1 MNTDNHDSALFKV
14 AVINNNRDG
23 DPAVQ
28 AFTITQLANK
38 IAQPR
43 RTLREYNAYHHHK
56 AEEKRLNNEARQAK
70 EAGDME
76 AAKKLKHE
84 AVFNKN
90 LQNEI
95 KDGPA
100 LMPYHYK
107 NDIGYKQNAE
117 GRRHRENNRI
127 THWSLLQLDV
137 ESQISIE
144 EIHQVLSPFEYLL
157 WPTISHRPED
167 PRYRVIL
174 FLATPV
180 VPQTAVD
187 IILRIDA
194 LLPARNDITKKTQ
207 AIDPASTDLQGRLMY
222 FPTWLAKH
230 PEQYKSIH
238 NLGRLVTPDDFT
250 LTAAQQAAVEDRVT
264 RTTAAKQERVKT
276 HQTIVKAQ
284 GIDGTVIERKGKF
297 YLNPNGYVE
306 SDQGWIRV
314 GDVRSHIPNISCPVH
329 GDSNGSEFIDY
340 NAKGRDPNVYLSCKH
355 CGTIWADKQRPE
367 ETDTKVFADLLG
379 KFKKHPRPS
388 AVGIN
393 PRLDPFLNRT
403 SPFTFAEDPSLL
415 ELNDRY
421 LDPLIMSMIKGTG
434 VTLIKSPKGT
444 GKTEV
449 LKPFITQCRKDD
461 RSVLLIGHR
470 VNLLREL
477 SDRLDLDFYQ
487 DLSDNDTSEHM
498 AICMDS
504 LTRFDPTKA
513 RAPDTIIIDESEQVF
528 SHLTS
533 QTMFGKRTPVFN
545 TLVWAL
551 RSANRVIV
559 LDADLTDQ
567 MTLEMLILIR
577 GKRTEQEP
585 YLGVV
590 NNYVFEGRSTV
601 MYEDRHH
608 LFADAVQAVQ
618 DGGRIFFST
627 NWRKSGADVF
637 ARVFEAMDK
646 KVLLVSA
653 ETSQT
658 DPDVI
663 SFMENTTEES
673 KKYDVIVCTPTV
685 QTGVSIDNDHFT
697 HVFGVFWNSVGTYQD
712 IDQALSRVRRVNKH
726 QVWVQQIDHKTT
738 GKSEREIYEEMLA
751 KESEARFVIYT
762 EDEQVKMTKGEHL
775 WANVHARIL
784 YLQQE
789 WSRFKFEQF
798 TQLRL
803 DTGYKIETELKD
815 VQLSS
820 LGKEMY
826 DEAKDMAVE
835 TFAIDL
841 WNAADIDQEE
851 FVKLEQK
858 RNRTREE
865 SLQVSRFKYKRI
877 LELKNQWTLE
887 HLAISVNQGMLKGIS
902 KLKKLINWTF
912 DNRVA
917 FDKASRVANSATFP
931 DASTLVIDSG
941 LLFAACDAMG
951 RPYRQLVEL
960 AKEAAAGKEIN
971 TEITKEQLL
980 ALAEY
985 FEQNQ
990 KEFKR
995 YLKCRITDPTNDK
1008 NLKKVWA
1015 SVLGDILPLK
1025 TKKVGSKG
1033 AQKIKYFIDWE
1044 AKNKI
1049 LENVDFE

>member
-1 MNTDNHDSALFKV
+1 MNTDNHDDALFKV
-14 AVINNNRDG
+14 AVIKNNRDG

-76 AAKKLKHE
+76 AAKALKHE

-100 LMPYHYK
+100 LMPYHYL
-107 NDIGYKQNAE
+107 NDIGYKNNAE

-144 EIHQVLSPFEYLL
+144 EIHQVLAPFEYLL

-238 NLGRLVTPDDFT
+238 NHGRLVTPDDFA
-250 LTAAQQAAVEDRVT
+250 LTAEQQAAVEDRVT

-284 GIDGTVIERKGKF
+284 GSDDTVIERKGKF

-306 SDQGWIRV
+306 SDKGWVRI
-314 GDVRSHIPNISCPVH
+314 GDVTHKIPNISCPVH
-329 GDSNGSEFIDY
+329 GDSNGSEFVSFS
-340 NAKGRDPNVYLSCKH
+340 AKSQNVFLSCKH

-367 ETDTKVFADLLG
+367 ETDTKAFVDLLG
-379 KFKKHPRPS
+379 KFKKQPRP
-388 AVGIN
+388 ANLGIN
-393 PRLDPFLNRT
+393 PRANPFLERT
-403 SPFTFAEDPSLL
+403 SPFTFDEDPTLL
-415 ELNDRY
+415 EQNDRF
-421 LDPLIMSMIKGTG
+421 LDPKIMSLIKGTG
-434 VTLIKSPKGT
+434 ITLIKSPKGT

-449 LKPFITQCRKDD
+449 LKPFITKCRKED

-477 SDRLDLDFYQ
+477 SDRLDLDFYK
-487 DLSDNDTSEHM
+487 DLSENETSEHM

-504 LTRFDPTKA
+504 LTRFDVTRDK
-513 RAPDTIIIDESEQVF
+513 APDTIIIDESEQVF

-533 QTMFGKRTPVFN
+533 PTMLGKRTTVFKA
-545 TLVWAL
+545 LVWAL
-551 RSANRVIV
+551 QHANRVIV
-559 LDADLTDQ
+559 LDADLTAQ
-567 MTLEMLILIR
+567 MTLEMIILLR
-577 GKRTEQEP
+577 GKRVEHEP

-608 LFADAVQAVQ
+608 LFADAVQAVR
-618 DGGRIFFST
+618 DGGRIFLST

-653 ETSQT
+653 VTTETN
-658 DPDVI
+658 PDVI

-673 KKYDVIVCTPTV
+673 KKYDVIICTPTV

-697 HVFGVFWNSVGTYQD
+697 HVFGVFWNQVGTYQD

-726 QVWVQQIDHKTT
+726 QVWVQQIDHKNP
-738 GKSEREIYEEMLA
+738 GKSEQEIHEEMLA
-751 KESEARFVIYT
+751 KESEARFVIYG
-762 EDEQVKMTKGEHL
+762 EESEAKLTKGEHL
-775 WANVHARIL
+775 WASVYSRIM

-798 TQLRL
+798 TQLRI
-803 DTGYKIETELKD
+803 DTGYSIQTELKD
-815 VQLSS
+815 VQLASI
-820 LGKEMY
+820 GKEMY

-835 TFAIDL
+835 THALDL
-841 WNAADIDQEE
+841 WNATELDQDD

-858 RNRTREE
+858 RTRTHEE
-865 SLQVSRFKYKRI
+865 HLQVERFRYKRV
-877 LELKNQWTLE
+877 LDLKGQWTLE
-887 HLAISVNQGMLKGIS
+887 HLAIAVNQGMLKGIS
-902 KLKKLINWTF
+902 KLKKLINWSF
-912 DNRVA
+912 DNRMA
-917 FDKASRVANSATFP
+917 FDKASRLSNSSTFS
-931 DASTLVIDSG
+931 DASTLVIDTG
-941 LLFAACDAMG
+941 LLLAACNAMG
-951 RPYRQLVEL
+951 RPYRELVEL
-960 AKEAAAGKEIN
+960 SKDAVNGKKID
-971 TEITKEQLL
+971 TEITKEQLF
-980 ALAEY
+980 AMAEF

-1025 TKKVGSKG
+1025 TKKVGPKG
-1033 AQKIKYFIDWE
+1033 EQKIKYFIDWE
-1044 AKNKI
+1044 AKDKV
-1049 LENVDFE
+1049 LDNVEFE